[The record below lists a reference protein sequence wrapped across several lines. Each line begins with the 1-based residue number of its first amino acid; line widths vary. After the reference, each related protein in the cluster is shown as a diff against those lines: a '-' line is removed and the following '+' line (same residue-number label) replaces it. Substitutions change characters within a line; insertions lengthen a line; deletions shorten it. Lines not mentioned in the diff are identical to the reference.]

1 MTNDERK
8 SHLPVEEPIGS
19 MVTAE
24 VHVFQIQFSAQ
35 VQARWMQ
42 HVLSNQEKRMQ
53 KTS

>member
-1 MTNDERK
+1 MTNDETN
-8 SHLPVEEPIGS
+8 SHLLVEEPIGS

-24 VHVFQIQFSAQ
+24 VHVFQIQFSAL

-42 HVLSNQEKRMQ
+42 PVRPNQEKRKQ